1 MYRVNAIC
9 IGSLTGFLCRNS
21 QADPKI
27 HMEMQKKKKNQNIQN
42 ILKENKL
49 EDIHFLILKLT
60 IKIQIIKLV

>member
-1 MYRVNAIC
+1 
-9 IGSLTGFLCRNS
+9 
-21 QADPKI
+21 
-27 HMEMQKKKKNQNIQN
+27 MQKKKKNQNIQN